1 MLHRRSLSF
10 LNPIYTR
17 MPFCSGT
24 KENSSKYNK
33 YPYGYNIH
41 EYLVGHLDPYVL
53 RTGKR

>member
-1 MLHRRSLSF
+1 
-10 LNPIYTR
+10 

-41 EYLVGHLDPYVL
+41 EYLVGHLDPPYVL